1 MYKKACRMQLIDITI
16 IQLYD
21 IGIEINICFLVGPVN
36 ANDFSGHVK
45 SVIRTL
51 VLLPFIY

>member
-1 MYKKACRMQLIDITI
+1 MQLIDITI
-16 IQLYD
+16 KQLYG

-45 SVIRTL
+45 SVIRTV